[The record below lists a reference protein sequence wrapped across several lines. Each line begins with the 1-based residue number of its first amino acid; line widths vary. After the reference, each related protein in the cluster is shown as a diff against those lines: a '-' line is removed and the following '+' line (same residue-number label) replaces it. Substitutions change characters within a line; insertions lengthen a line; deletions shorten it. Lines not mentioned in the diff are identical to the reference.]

1 MKCHSIKEK
10 VMVACKRGIQSS
22 RDNTNYDEEI
32 GPTTFDLVLN
42 TLSIA
47 SFPSVILSTKNQQ
60 RIVSIISKFYNE
72 QTKQETLM

>member
-1 MKCHSIKEK
+1 
-10 VMVACKRGIQSS
+10 MVACKRGIQSS

-60 RIVSIISKFYNE
+60 
-72 QTKQETLM
+72 